1 MGKAF
6 PFILSSTTL
15 IVVENRRSHATAGA
29 TGPVVSDMRSRS
41 KPMEVTVHTQYDQF
55 PMSQMSRFVSTKLQ
69 GQYKDDAHNMT
80 LDADVESSPE
90 K

>member
-1 MGKAF
+1 
-6 PFILSSTTL
+6 
-15 IVVENRRSHATAGA
+15 
-29 TGPVVSDMRSRS
+29 
-41 KPMEVTVHTQYDQF
+41 MEVTVHTQYDQF